1 MQQDQ
6 KLKALQQ
13 RMQNVLG
20 TYANNS
26 RVMKQTIIAQ
36 SVEIERL
43 RQLLQENGIPY
54 TTQTDDKVPKT
65 IMEESDRP
73 S

>member
-6 KLKALQQ
+6 KLKALKQ
-13 RMQNVLG
+13 RMQDVLG

-26 RVMKQTIIAQ
+26 KVMKQTIIAQ

-43 RQLLQENGIPY
+43 RQLL
-54 TTQTDDKVPKT
+54 
-65 IMEESDRP
+65 
-73 S
+73 

>member
-1 MQQDQ
+1 
-6 KLKALQQ
+6 
-13 RMQNVLG
+13 MQNVLG

-26 RVMKQTIIAQ
+26 KVMKQTIIAQ

-43 RQLLQENGIPY
+43 RQLLKENGIPY
-54 TTQTDDKVPKT
+54 TAQTEDKVPKT